1 MNRDSGR
8 RAAAGYLKW
17 PAVGLNAVL
26 FAVGLYFEV
35 RPRDRHDVWSAA
47 GVAAVAVLNSAALT
61 VGASGRVGRHLR
73 HRLRRIVF
81 IPNAL
86 LVTVGL
92 FFLWVEALH
101 DGWAG
106 VLRGLVLVV
115 PPLLTIAA
123 LDREPPA

>member
-1 MNRDSGR
+1 VGARP
-8 RAAAGYLKW
+8 YLKW

-26 FAVGLYFEV
+26 FAVGLYFEA

-61 VGASGRVGRHLR
+61 VGASGRVSRRLR

-81 IPNAL
+81 IVNAL
-86 LVTVGL
+86 LATAGL

-101 DGWAG
+101 DGWPG
-106 VLRGLVLVV
+106 VLHGLVLVV